1 MGLDTFA
8 ARTPQDEELG
18 EKDSRA
24 FAGIELCGGMHSG
37 SDGSFRGKVYDS
49 LIEGVTGVSL
59 YQEWIAP
66 EAVREMAAALEACDT
81 ERVAIEFD
89 SSPVDCEHLRRF
101 FQICGE
107 RGLGLIGWW

>member
-18 EKDSRA
+18 EEDSRA

-37 SDGSFRGKVYDS
+37 SEGSFRGKVYDS

-66 EAVREMAAALEACDT
+66 EVVREMAAALEACDA
-81 ERVAIEFD
+81 EKVAVEFD
-89 SSPVDCEHLRRF
+89 SSPLECEHLRRF

>member
-24 FAGIELCGGMHSG
+24 FAGIVLCGGMHSG
-37 SDGSFRGKVYDS
+37 SDGCFRGKVYDS

-59 YQEWIAP
+59 YQEWITP
-66 EAVREMAAALEACDT
+66 EVVREMAAALEACD
-81 ERVAIEFD
+81 RSGRRSSSIARPWSASSSVA
-89 SSPVDCEHLRRF
+89 SSRSVTSAVS
-101 FQICGE
+101 G
-107 RGLGLIGWW
+107 

>member
-8 ARTPQDEELG
+8 ARTPQEEELS
-18 EKDSRA
+18 EEDSRA

-37 SDGSFRGKVYDS
+37 ADGSFRGKVYGS
-49 LIEGVTGVSL
+49 LIESVSGVSL

-66 EAVREMAAALEACDT
+66 EVVREMAAALEACDA
-81 ERVAIEFD
+81 EQVAGEFD
-89 SSPVDCEHLRRF
+89 CSTVECEHLRRF

-107 RGLGLIGWW
+107 RGLGLVGWW